1 MSDREPLDRIHSS
14 YDFTQALLAGD
25 KVMMDAQVRLI
36 REAYYAIDNLL
47 KEKPMLAAFNYNFPD
62 GRVAG
67 TLGNLRVELKRDAR
81 LGDNNANG

>member
-1 MSDREPLDRIHSS
+1 MTDRELHDRINAN
-14 YDFTQALLAGD
+14 YEFTQALLAGD
-25 KVMMDAQVRLI
+25 KVMMDAQVKLI

-47 KEKPMLAAFNYNFPD
+47 KEKPMLAAFTYKFPD

-81 LGDNNANG
+81 LGENND